1 MKFFGRY
8 LRQHRLAILL
18 FILSWGLLA
27 AGFALYGLPLAA
39 VAYPALLSLLL
50 CLAAAVWDYTRTL
63 RRHRKLSELQTAA
76 NAQLMGLPEPASI
89 EEGDCMAAIA
99 ALRRAAS
106 ERETADAA
114 RYREMV
120 DYYTAWVHQIKTP
133 IAAMRLTLQ
142 PDDTP
147 NARRLMSQLLRIE
160 QYVDMVLMYLR
171 LDEGTSDYVIRACD
185 LDGII
190 RQSLRKF
197 AGEFIDRKLTLH
209 YEPLHLS
216 VVTDE
221 KWLGFVVEQVL
232 SNALK
237 YTAQGSVTIAM
248 DGDDLCIR
256 DTGMGIAPED
266 LPRIFDRGFTGLNGR
281 RDTRASGIGLY
292 LCRRICRSL
301 GHTIRASS
309 VPNQGTEIRIGLGQK
324 KTLPE

>member
-76 NAQLMGLPEPASI
+76 NAQLMDLPEPASI
-89 EEGDCMAAIA
+89 GEADCMAAIA

-237 YTAQGSVTIAM
+237 YTASGSVTIAM

>member
-27 AGFALYGLPLAA
+27 ASFALYGLPLAA

-76 NAQLMGLPEPASI
+76 NAQLMDLPEPASI
-89 EEGDCMAAIA
+89 GEGDCMA
-99 ALRRAAS
+99 
-106 ERETADAA
+106 
-114 RYREMV
+114 
-120 DYYTAWVHQIKTP
+120 P

-197 AGEFIDRKLTLH
+197 AGEFIDRRLTLH

-237 YTAQGSVTIAM
+237 YTPEGGGITIDAEAPAT
-248 DGDDLCIR
+248 LCIR
-256 DTGMGIAPED
+256 DTGIGITAED
-266 LPRIFDRGFTGLNGR
+266 LPRIFDRGYTGRNGR
-281 RDTRASGIGLY
+281 TYRQASGIGLY
-292 LCRRICRSL
+292 LCRRICRDL
-301 GHTIRASS
+301 GHTITASS
-309 VPNQGTEIRIGLGQK
+309 AAGEGTVLRLDLSRRTGPLE
-324 KTLPE
+324 